1 MISDAE
7 LLRAVDEATSED
19 FLVYGELGREGATK
33 VALLAL
39 ERATGSLVV
48 LVVVASVADD
58 GSTELGVDVLTELDN
73 RVPDAGTF
81 CAKCGTKLRPWG
93 RFCQNCGTDSTGQGA
108 GTEEDATEIRAAVEE
123 AIADDYEL
131 LGEIRRREGG
141 GRVFFARERQS
152 GRIAALRLNRGKDA
166 AEFEL
171 GETMILKK
179 QPTRADAG
187 VSVSVTQM
195 LRKLEPDAAPFGA
208 PVAPRSAP
216 PTPPVAAAA
225 ARPQPAPAPAMA
237 RPASVAPSPPP
248 VRSAPPAPE
257 LPPRDY
263 VADVGAFVRK
273 NAGVF
278 IGLGI
283 GALLAL
289 LGWAAFTA

>member
-1 MISDAE
+1 
-7 LLRAVDEATSED
+7 
-19 FLVYGELGREGATK
+19 
-33 VALLAL
+33 
-39 ERATGSLVV
+39 
-48 LVVVASVADD
+48 
-58 GSTELGVDVLTELDN
+58 
-73 RVPDAGTF
+73 
-81 CAKCGTKLRPWG
+81 
-93 RFCQNCGTDSTGQGA
+93 
-108 GTEEDATEIRAAVEE
+108 
-123 AIADDYEL
+123 
-131 LGEIRRREGG
+131 
-141 GRVFFARERQS
+141 
-152 GRIAALRLNRGKDA
+152 
-166 AEFEL
+166 
-171 GETMILKK
+171 MILKK

-237 RPASVAPSPPP
+237 RPASAVPSPPP

-263 VADVGAFVRK
+263 VADAGAFVR
-273 NAGVF
+273 NSGGVI

-289 LGWAAFTA
+289 LGWAAFPASRRIISETGG